1 MQAGKDIEVRGLSI
15 LRGCRVSVQARIG
28 IVQGCRISMRAG
40 IGIQLNL
47 VTWL

>member
-1 MQAGKDIEVRGLSI
+1 MSVQASIDIVRG
-15 LRGCRVSVQARIG
+15 RRVSVQACIG

>member
-1 MQAGKDIEVRGLSI
+1 MSVQASIDI